1 MIDEENVNQAIF
13 DYANKKYGD
22 QSQEMFQ
29 RYIDEF
35 PEKDWE
41 LPHETWINNF
51 LAWLFTEKVL
61 PQTGMTI
68 AEEFAENTPELS
80 PEMKVNVLHM
90 KNIIRSKFIVISKK
104 GSLLKIRDVKSGGV
118 YDVKVLTENPISPN
132 SVINGRIHQ
141 FGDRYRF
148 AGVFQ
153 TSTSPLIL
161 DPDVLFS
168 GYENDKLKK
177 IETIPLR
184 RVSSLKSILNKYP
197 AHWIDWMC
205 MHYDLEGGLKKDKV
219 RRIDDKIINDLLP
232 IILKLPEK
240 SKEALAF
247 CVEQGGVVKYG
258 KLKNYDDDMDFFW
271 KEENPVSTIGM
282 LRQKGLMVV
291 GKMVFGDRRFK
302 VAFIPV
308 EIREEL
314 KSVLY
319 SKNVHPQQVFT

>member
-1 MIDEENVNQAIF
+1 MGIVVNMIDEENVNQAIF
-13 DYANKKYGD
+13 DYADENYGE
-22 QSQEMFQ
+22 QSEELFQ
-29 RYIDEF
+29 RYIDDF
-35 PEKDWE
+35 PEKHVEMPAEIWR
-41 LPHETWINNF
+41 NNF

-68 AEEFAENTPELS
+68 AEEFAKNTPELS
-80 PEMKVNVLHM
+80 PEMKENVQHM
-90 KNIIRSKFIVISKK
+90 KNIIRSKFIVLSKK
-104 GSLLKIRDVKSGGV
+104 GYLLKIKDVKSGSVYGV
-118 YDVKVLTENPISPN
+118 KIITENPISPN

-141 FGDRYRF
+141 FGECYRF

-153 TSTSPLIL
+153 ISTSPLIL
-161 DPDVLFS
+161 DPDVLF
-168 GYENDKLKK
+168 GAYENDKLKK
-177 IETIPLR
+177 IESIPLR
-184 RVSSLKSILNKYP
+184 QRSSLKSILNKYP

-219 RRIDDKIINDLLP
+219 RRIDDKIINDLP
-232 IILKLPEK
+232 QIILNLPDK

-247 CVEQGGVVKYG
+247 CIEQGGVVKYG

-271 KEENPVSTIGM
+271 KEENPVSTIAM

-291 GKMVFGDRRFK
+291 GKMVFGDRNYK

-314 KSVLY
+314 KSVL
-319 SKNVHPQQVFT
+319 

>member
-1 MIDEENVNQAIF
+1 MIDEKNINQAIF
-13 DYANKKYGD
+13 DYADEKYGE
-22 QSQEMFQ
+22 QSEELFQ
-29 RYIDEF
+29 RYINEF
-35 PEKDWE
+35 PEKDRE
-41 LPHETWINNF
+41 MPHETWINNF

-80 PEMKVNVLHM
+80 PEMKVNVLYM
-90 KNIIRSKFIVISKK
+90 KNIIRSNFIVISRK
-104 GSLLKIRDVKSGGV
+104 GLFLKIKDIKSSDV
-118 YDVKVLTENPISPN
+118 YDVKLHAPSIISPN
-132 SVINGRIHQ
+132 SVIDGRIHPS
-141 FGDRYRF
+141 GDHYRF

-153 TSTSPLIL
+153 MSTSPIIL
-161 DPDVLFS
+161 DPDVLFG

-177 IETIPLR
+177 IESIPLR

-205 MHYDLEGGLKKDKV
+205 VHYDLEGGLKKDKV

-232 IILKLPEK
+232 IVLKLPEK

-247 CVEQGGVVKYG
+247 CIEQGGVVKYG

-271 KEENPVSTIGM
+271 NEEKSASTIGI
-282 LRQKGLMVV
+282 LRQRGLMVV
-291 GKMVFGDRRFK
+291 GKMAFGDRNYK

-314 KSVLY
+314 NLVLY
-319 SKNVHPQQVFT
+319 SKNVHPL